1 MKDRNMCKLIKKL
14 DVVFGTRVASVR
26 GGPEPPG

>member
-1 MKDRNMCKLIKKL
+1 MKDRMFTLIKKL
-14 DVVFGTRVASVR
+14 DFVFGTRVASVR